1 MSELSSLTKVTKEE
15 LELAL
20 KNWKEQREK
29 DKSTYKQ
36 RLEKWAAEF
45 EFTWWQRK
53 VKKLHLLS
61 PEDLLMEMHGSPYV
75 WWGTYYVAHEV
86 KERLGLWDE
95 SFRYTL
101 HRFGATWRNI
111 AMTLIASGKDEHLV
125 CSGVLS
131 WVNSWRDNNV

>member
-1 MSELSSLTKVTKEE
+1 MSDPNSLTKVTKQE

-20 KNWKEQREK
+20 KNWGEQREK

-36 RLEKWAAEF
+36 RLEKWASEF

-61 PEDLLMEMHGSPYV
+61 PKDLLVEIHGRPYLSY
-75 WWGTYYVAHEV
+75 GISYVDYEV

-101 HRFGATWRNI
+101 HRFGEKWRNI
-111 AMTLIASGKDEHLV
+111 AMTLVASGKDGHLV
-125 CSGVLS
+125 CSDVLS
-131 WVNSWRDNNV
+131 WVNRWRDHSE